1 MATGLVLCHSQVVVA
16 FFSLL
21 DDRVAE
27 IHFFFIVSTTCIPK
41 KRDCMS
47 H

>member
-27 IHFFFIVSTTCIPK
+27 IHFFSLSPPPVFP